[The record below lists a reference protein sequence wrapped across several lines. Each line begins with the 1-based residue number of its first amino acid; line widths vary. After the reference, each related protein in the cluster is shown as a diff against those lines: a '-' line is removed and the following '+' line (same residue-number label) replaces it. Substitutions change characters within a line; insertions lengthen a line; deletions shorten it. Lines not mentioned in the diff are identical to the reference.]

1 VPELWTLSRIERVRS
16 FIRNLSPRGEFILVI
31 LVGFGPITILQLLG
45 LIQSRRAGGSS
56 GAEMSNVGLV
66 AGIIGELAILAAVLG
81 IGKLRGWSL
90 ATFGSRISWR
100 DAGVGILLFVVTVV
114 AMSGVGLLVQII
126 HPEQTSYSVAGIGLP
141 VILLFSLINPILE
154 EVLEAGYFIHSLK
167 GFGMWPA
174 VLTSALFRALFHWWQ
189 GINGLLLIFSMGF
202 IFGLAY
208 WRWRQLWPLVIAH
221 ALTVLYA
228 AFYWSHHAA

>member
-1 VPELWTLSRIERVRS
+1 M
-16 FIRNLSPRGEFILVI
+16 
-31 LVGFGPITILQLLG
+31 LVGFGPITTLQLVG
-45 LIQSRRAGGSS
+45 LIQSRQSGGSS

-66 AGIIGELAILAAVLG
+66 AGVIGELVILAAVLG

-100 DAGVGILLFVVTVV
+100 GAGVGILLFVVTVV
-114 AMSGVGLLVQII
+114 AMSGIGLLMQTI

-174 VLTSALFRALFHWWQ
+174 VFWSALFRAVFHWWQ
-189 GINGLLLIFSMGF
+189 GVNSLPTIFLMGL

-208 WRWRQLWPLVIAH
+208 WRWRQLWPLVFAH
-221 ALTVLYA
+221 ALTILYA

>member
-1 VPELWTLSRIERVRS
+1 MLI
-16 FIRNLSPRGEFILVI
+16 
-31 LVGFGPITILQLLG
+31 GFGPITTLQLLS
-45 LIQSRRAGGSS
+45 LIQSRQNSGAS
-56 GAEMSNVGLV
+56 GAETSNVGLV
-66 AGIIGELAILAAVLG
+66 AGVIGELAILAAVLG

-100 DAGVGILLFVVTVV
+100 GAGAGILLFVVTVV
-114 AMSGVGLLVQII
+114 AMSGVGLLVQTI

-174 VLTSALFRALFHWWQ
+174 VLTSALIRALFHWWQ
-189 GINGLLLIFSMGF
+189 GINSLPTIFAMGL

-221 ALTVLYA
+221 ALTILYA
-228 AFYWSHHAA
+228 VFYWSHHAA